1 MNSTANRHSNYQ
13 TLIRLAETNWDEA
26 DKLKLSSLHVTVKD
40 DNYLHDQFGRS
51 FYHFCTTSYLGL
63 DYHPAL
69 LDGAIQA
76 LQKTGTLRIANSR
89 NRCQLSNLAEYETE
103 LSEWLNAHCHVT
115 LSCSAAS
122 AGILPLLSSG
132 AFTDGRV
139 PTMVFDRHAHYS
151 MNHMKAACAG
161 EATVL
166 TVSHNN
172 MEQLETLCKAHD
184 RVAYVADGVYSMG
197 GMADIESLI
206 YLKEKYGLFLY
217 LDDSHA
223 ISALGVGGTGY
234 ARSKLDELD
243 ENTIIVASLG
253 KAFGAS
259 GGVAMLGNDRQ
270 KKLIHRYGGPSNWS
284 QSLNIAAIG
293 AGRASIALH
302 RNGEVEKL
310 QRKLQHNIQYFDSI
324 INTEQKGSSSAIRLI
339 QCSSAEVANRIAAEL
354 ANKGFFTSTVFFP
367 VVAQDK
373 PAIRIT
379 LRADM
384 THILISDFLK
394 SLTEALGT
402 AEFDQPATQ

>member
-1 MNSTANRHSNYQ
+1 
-13 TLIRLAETNWDEA
+13 
-26 DKLKLSSLHVTVKD
+26 
-40 DNYLHDQFGRS
+40 
-51 FYHFCTTSYLGL
+51 
-63 DYHPAL
+63 
-69 LDGAIQA
+69 
-76 LQKTGTLRIANSR
+76 
-89 NRCQLSNLAEYETE
+89 
-103 LSEWLNAHCHVT
+103 
-115 LSCSAAS
+115 
-122 AGILPLLSSG
+122 
-132 AFTDGRV
+132 
-139 PTMVFDRHAHYS
+139 

-197 GMADIESLI
+197 GMAEIESLI

-223 ISALGVGGTGY
+223 ISALGAGGTGY

-339 QCSSAEVANRIAAEL
+339 QCSSAEFANRIAAEL

-402 AEFDQPATQ
+402 AEFNQPATQ